1 MPQMTFSHSDLRR
14 AAALKRVRDAAA
26 ADGLSP
32 ARIAELESRLMSA
45 FAIKNLMA
53 SWFGEHGD

>member
-1 MPQMTFSHSDLRR
+1 MAPMTLPHAEQRR

-32 ARIAELESRLMSA
+32 ARIAELEGSLMSA
-45 FAIKNLMA
+45 FAIKDLMA